1 MKTPDF
7 FIPFDP
13 NKIDR
18 SPIMT
23 PEINAI
29 AIRLHQSETKKQFSG
44 IKMANEQNHE
54 MARSFY
60 GDEGEE
66 AEEEKKN
73 QNNEIT
79 HQGTSPTLHSKEEEE
94 KPHTHK
100 KYFSST
106 NLKYWKG
113 HHVEQLFDPNKIE
126 KK

>member
-1 MKTPDF
+1 M
-7 FIPFDP
+7 IPFDP

-23 PEINAI
+23 PEITAL
-29 AIRLHQSETKKQFSG
+29 AVRLHQSEKKRFSG
-44 IKMANEQNHE
+44 IKIANEQNHE

-60 GDEGEE
+60 GDEVE

-79 HQGTSPTLHSKEEEE
+79 HQGTSPTLASKLEE
-94 KPHTHK
+94 KPSTNK

-106 NLKYWKG
+106 SLKYCKG
-113 HHVEQLFDPNKIE
+113 RNVEQLLDPNKKE
-126 KK
+126 KM

>member
-29 AIRLHQSETKKQFSG
+29 AVRLHQSEKKKSFLG
-44 IKMANEQNHE
+44 IKNSNEANHE
-54 MARSFY
+54 MASSIY
-60 GDEGEE
+60 GDE
-66 AEEEKKN
+66 EEEKKN

-79 HQGTSPTLHSKEEEE
+79 HQGTSPTLNTKFEEEE
-94 KPHTHK
+94 KPHTNK

-106 NLKYWKG
+106 SLKYLKG
-113 HHVEQLFDPNKIE
+113 HHVEQLFDPSKIE
-126 KK
+126 KH